1 MIGATSSAF
10 RRLISALRAG
20 SVDTAQQL
28 QRIGSMERNI
38 GLPVRA
44 GLIVLVGYYLFYSR
58 WLSEVATS
66 SEVVL
71 EWVRGLLVTYIAINL
86 IASVALVFM
95 RRLGWGLMR
104 WVVFAICM
112 MDGFFL
118 ASVHLVVGGRDSA
131 TFWIFCVLIVRNAL
145 SIPVATLQFIL
156 NASVCVFYVASM
168 VAQRFTEQ
176 SEAADPDAYPM
187 GDEDFEM
194 TVIRMTLLLLL
205 SACCYGVQVL
215 YERNMRALAQSREQR
230 ARQGQLTTAG
240 RMAAAIAHQIKN
252 PLAIINNAA
261 FNLQRGPAGA
271 DSAAA
276 RQLEIIREEVDR
288 ADGIITRIM
297 GYAELSEPRVEP
309 VNPRELIESA
319 LRQVFPP
326 GLPTGVRVETDLSN
340 DAPTMFLQR
349 RHLEEALVNLLQ
361 NAREAV
367 GERGVVRVGL
377 RQQAEDWVEFTFED
391 DGPGVPAELRTRVF
405 EPYFTTKPKG
415 SGLGLAIVQ
424 HHCELYGGR
433 VRVESPLGKGARFV
447 LELPAKTHPST

>member
-10 RRLISALRAG
+10 RGLLSALRAG
-20 SVDTAQQL
+20 TLDTAQQL
-28 QRIGSMERNI
+28 RRIRSMERNI
-38 GLPVRA
+38 GLPVRT
-44 GLIVLVGYYLFYSR
+44 GLILLVGWYVFFSR
-58 WLSEVATS
+58 AFIEAAST

-71 EWVRGLLVTYIAINL
+71 EWVRWLLVTYIAINL

-118 ASVHLVVGGRDSA
+118 ASVHLAVGGRDSA
-131 TFWIFCVLIVRNAL
+131 TFWVFGAVIVRNAL
-145 SIPVATLQFIL
+145 SVPVATLQFIL
-156 NASVCVFYVASM
+156 NASVCAFYVAS
-168 VAQRFTEQ
+168 VAAQRLMAETEP
-176 SEAADPDAYPM
+176 EDPETYAPDA
-187 GDEDFEM
+187 DNAELI
-194 TVIRMTLLLLL
+194 VIRVALLALL

-215 YERNMRALAQSREQR
+215 YERNLRALAQSREQQ
-230 ARQGQLTTAG
+230 ARQGQLNTAG
-240 RMAAAIAHQIKN
+240 RMAAGIAHQIKN

-261 FNLQRGPAGA
+261 FNLQR
-271 DSAAA
+271 SALGKEPGTA

-288 ADGIITRIM
+288 ADGVITRIM
-297 GYAELSEPRVEP
+297 GYAELSEARVEP
-309 VNPRELIESA
+309 VNPREVVEAA
-319 LRQVFPP
+319 LAQVFPV
-326 GLPTGVRVETDLSN
+326 GLETGVRVERQLAG

-367 GERGVVRVGL
+367 GDCGTLRVILRRRG
-377 RQQAEDWVEFTFED
+377 EDWVEFVVED
-391 DGPGVPAELRTRVF
+391 DGPGVPPELRTRVF

-424 HHCELYGGR
+424 HNCELYGGQA
-433 VRVESPLGKGARFV
+433 RVESPLGKGARFV
-447 LELPAKTHPST
+447 LELPAKANPTA